1 MSVARAVGTRLLS
14 SVHSHTQGKHLVLT
28 IVVLVPGL
36 VFVVYPLWAILHQ
49 SFLGADGQLSVEN
62 YTRYFTDPSFLR
74 IIGNSFAV
82 AIPATVVTLV
92 IAYVFAYALHRSAI
106 ALKRIWYLIAMVPLF
121 APSLV
126 QALGLQ
132 LLLGR
137 NGFVNR
143 TLGTEFDIYGYWGIF
158 IADTLYALPHAV
170 LILSAALAVAD
181 ARLYESARMLG
192 ATEWRMFRTVT
203 MPATRYGLVSATF
216 IVFTIVI
223 TDFGN
228 PMVIGGD
235 YSVLATEIYN
245 QVSGQANFRLGAV
258 IGIVLLVP
266 AAVAVVVE
274 RYVAH
279 RQAAAITAGAVPL
292 VPQRQPALDAALL
305 GFVVLVCLAILAV
318 VGMVV
323 YASFVKLWPYN
334 LSLTLANYDFDVQG
348 GYEPFFTSLKMALMA
363 AIVGL
368 VMTTLAAYVAQNTRT
383 VFGRI
388 LYFVSILP
396 AAVPGMVLGLGYIFA
411 FNDPAN
417 PVYVIYGSILML
429 ALNTIYH
436 YHAQGFLTAT
446 TALKQ
451 IDATFDEAS
460 EMLGGSF
467 LRTFWQVHLPIILP
481 TLIGLGVFFF
491 MRSMV
496 TLSGVIFLVQPGTN
510 LAAVSVLLL
519 DDSGETTQA
528 AAFSTL
534 IMAFVIAVLVGFQI
548 ILRITGFRDVRLIR

>member
-1 MSVARAVGTRLLS
+1 VSAARAVGTRLLS
-14 SVHSHTQGKHLVLT
+14 SIHSHTHGKHLVLT
-28 IVVLVPGL
+28 VAVLVPAL

-49 SFLGADGQLSVEN
+49 SFLGADGQLSFEN
-62 YTRYFTDPSFLR
+62 YSRYFTDPSFLKV
-74 IIGNSFAV
+74 IGNSFAV

-92 IAYVFAYALHRSAI
+92 IAYVFAYALHRSTI

-143 TLGTEFDIYGYWGIF
+143 SLGTELDIYGYWGIF

-203 MPATRYGLVSATF
+203 MPATRYGLVSAAF
-216 IVFTIVI
+216 IVFTIII

-305 GFVVLVCLAILAV
+305 GFVALVCLAILAV

-323 YASFVKLWPYN
+323 FASFVKLWPYN

-348 GYEPFFTSLKMALMA
+348 GYEPFLTSLKMALMA

-368 VMTTLAAYVAQNTRT
+368 VMTTLAAYVAQNTHT

-451 IDATFDEAS
+451 IDTTFDEAS

-496 TLSGVIFLVQPGTN
+496 TLSGVIFLVQPGSN

-534 IMAFVIAVLVGFQI
+534 IMAFVVAVLIGFQA
-548 ILRITGFRDVRLIR
+548 ILRIAGFRDVRLIR